1 MGWGRGELEEQ
12 CPQGGVEGS
21 SKDPQVGQG
30 LCVGTTTTR
39 LDSVTWEGQ
48 EDANTGGSEFSC
60 QKGTGSSQYC
70 SLESEVQV
78 DVEGSIHRSR
88 DQELDLASKVTS

>member
-21 SKDPQVGQG
+21 SRDPQVGQG
-30 LCVGTTTTR
+30 LCVGTTR
-39 LDSVTWEGQ
+39 LDSVTGEGQ
-48 EDANTGGSEFSC
+48 EDANTGGPEFSC

-78 DVEGSIHRSR
+78 GVERSIHRSR
-88 DQELDLASKVTS
+88 DQELDLASEVTS